1 MRVRQLCALL
11 LMCWLGSMTIG
22 PAGVEWPRAM
32 ASSKKKKK
40 TKYVRVRHTVAPGE
54 TLGEIAAEYGVKVKH
69 LMKWNKLKN
78 AHSIRV
84 GQTLS
89 MYIPKGQASGGGRS
103 RGSNVKEYYEVKK
116 GDNLG
121 SVAKKLGV
129 STRKLK
135 KWNRSIRKPPHTLR
149 IGQKLRYY
157 KWVGSDGRNSQSRG
171 HAFRGR
177 LLNGEPLKSGA
188 GYKVR
193 SPGRAYGTDQ
203 TVSLIRKVCRKYTR
217 KFRGAPKVVIG
228 DISFKRGGY
237 MRPHKS
243 HQSGRDV
250 DMGYVH
256 KGNRQLDN
264 FESMNKH
271 NLDVAKTWYLVK
283 SFVDTG
289 EVEYMF
295 IDHGIQRLLYEYAVS
310 HGVSKTWLEANM
322 QYPRGRGATKA
333 PIRHARGHRNHMH
346 IRFRCPKDDK
356 ACR

>member
-1 MRVRQLCALL
+1 
-11 LMCWLGSMTIG
+11 MCI
-22 PAGVEWPRAM
+22 RD
-32 ASSKKKKK
+32 
-40 TKYVRVRHTVAPGE
+40 R
-54 TLGEIAAEYGVKVKH
+54 YGVKVKH
-69 LMKWNKLKN
+69 LIKWNNLKN

-89 MYIPKGQASGGGRS
+89 MYVPKGQARGGGGGGR
-103 RGSNVKEYYEVKK
+103 RGSNIKELYVVKK
-116 GDNLG
+116 GDTLG

-129 STRKLK
+129 STKKLK

-149 IGQKLRYY
+149 IGQKLAYY
-157 KWVGSDGRNSQSRG
+157 KWVGSDGQNSQSRG

-177 LLNGEPLKSGA
+177 LLNGEQLTSGP

-193 SPGRAYGTDQ
+193 TPGRAYGTDQ
-203 TVSLIRKVCRKYTR
+203 TVSLIRKACGKYSR
-217 KFRGAPKVVIG
+217 KFRRAPRVVIG

-250 DMGYVH
+250 DIGYVH
-256 KGNRQLDN
+256 KSGREMKN
-264 FESMNKH
+264 FESMNKR

-283 SFVDTG
+283 AFIDTG
-289 EVEYMF
+289 DVEYMF
-295 IDHGIQRLLYEYAVS
+295 IDHGIQRLLYEYALS
-310 HGVSKTWLEANM
+310 HGVSKKWLEANM
-322 QYPRGRGATKA
+322 QYPRGRGATEA
-333 PIRHARGHRNHMH
+333 PIRHTRGHHNHMH